1 MTLKEKLVKLLNVK
15 TVIAIILTVIF
26 SYMAIVGQIT
36 PEVFMPIFSMIIAF
50 YFSDDNK
57 NNNNNNNNTSQK

>member
-26 SYMAIVGQIT
+26 SYMAIVG
-36 PEVFMPIFSMIIAF
+36 
-50 YFSDDNK
+50 
-57 NNNNNNNNTSQK
+57 

>member
-26 SYMAIVGQIT
+26 GYM
-36 PEVFMPIFSMIIAF
+36 SIIG
-50 YFSDDNK
+50 
-57 NNNNNNNNTSQK
+57 

>member
-15 TVIAIILTVIF
+15 TVIAIILTGIF
-26 SYMAIVGQIT
+26 GYMAIIGQIT
-36 PEVFMPIFSMIIAF
+36 AEVFMPIFSMIIAF

-57 NNNNNNNNTSQK
+57 NNNNNNSQK

>member
-15 TVIAIILTVIF
+15 TVIAIILTGIF
-26 SYMAIVGQIT
+26 GYMAIIGYIT
-36 PEVFMPIFSMIIAF
+36 AEVFMPIFTMVIAF

-57 NNNNNNNNTSQK
+57 NKNDNNNNSQK

>member
-15 TVIAIILTVIF
+15 TVIAIILTGIF
-26 SYMAIVGQIT
+26 GYMSIIGQIT
-36 PEVFMPIFSMIIAF
+36 AEVFMPIFSMIIAF

-57 NNNNNNNNTSQK
+57 NNNNNNNSQK

>member
-26 SYMAIVGQIT
+26 SYMAVIGQIT
-36 PEVFMPIFSMIIAF
+36 AEVFMPIFSMIIAF
-50 YFSDDNK
+50 YFSDDAK
-57 NNNNNNNNTSQK
+57 NNNNNNQK

>member
-15 TVIAIILTVIF
+15 TVIAIILTGIF
-26 SYMAIVGQIT
+26 GYMSIIGQIT
-36 PEVFMPIFSMIIAF
+36 AEVFMPIFSMIISF

-57 NNNNNNNNTSQK
+57 DKNNINSQK

>member
-26 SYMAIVGQIT
+26 SYMAIIGQIT

-57 NNNNNNNNTSQK
+57 KDNNNNNNNQK

>member
-15 TVIAIILTVIF
+15 TVIAIILTIIF
-26 SYMAIVGQIT
+26 SYMAIIGQIT
-36 PEVFMPIFSMIIAF
+36 AEVFMPIFSMIIAF

-57 NNNNNNNNTSQK
+57 KDNNNNNNNGQK

>member
-26 SYMAIVGQIT
+26 GYMSIIGQISA
-36 PEVFMPIFSMIIAF
+36 EVFMPIFSMIIAF

-57 NNNNNNNNTSQK
+57 NNNNNNNSQK

>member
-15 TVIAIILTVIF
+15 TVIAIILTIIF
-26 SYMAIVGQIT
+26 SYMAIIGYIT
-36 PEVFMPIFSMIIAF
+36 AEVFMPIFSMIIAF

-57 NNNNNNNNTSQK
+57 NKNDNNNNSQK

>member
-15 TVIAIILTVIF
+15 TVIAIILTGIF
-26 SYMAIVGQIT
+26 GYMAIIGQIT
-36 PEVFMPIFSMIIAF
+36 AEVFMPIFSMIIAF

-57 NNNNNNNNTSQK
+57 NNNNNNNNNQK

>member
-15 TVIAIILTVIF
+15 TVIAIILTGIF
-26 SYMAIVGQIT
+26 GYMSIIGQIT
-36 PEVFMPIFSMIIAF
+36 AEVFMPIFSMIIAF

-57 NNNNNNNNTSQK
+57 DKNNNNSQK

>member
-15 TVIAIILTVIF
+15 TVIAIILTIIF
-26 SYMAIVGQIT
+26 SYMAIIGQIT
-36 PEVFMPIFSMIIAF
+36 AEVFMPIFSMIIAF

-57 NNNNNNNNTSQK
+57 KDNNNNNNGQK

>member
-15 TVIAIILTVIF
+15 TVIAIILTGIF
-26 SYMAIVGQIT
+26 GYMSIIGQIT
-36 PEVFMPIFSMIIAF
+36 AEVFMPIFTMVIAF

-57 NNNNNNNNTSQK
+57 NNNNGQK